1 MPREIGSRRGYL
13 TIDAL
18 VGLAITTLA
27 VTAAVTLAANTVQ
40 RVNQSRDRLT
50 AMRVASDLYED
61 LYAGRRPDGRHAGET
76 SGRAWTYISQ
86 SAATADQPSLA
97 RSVRITVD
105 RRTGPDLQLDAVVP
119 PRPAPETLDAPA
131 AGEPATPSLN

>member
-1 MPREIGSRRGYL
+1 MPSNVIPRQGYL

-18 VGLAITTLA
+18 AGLAITTLA

-76 SGRAWTYISQ
+76 SGRAWTYTSQ
-86 SAATADQPSLA
+86 SAATAEQPSLA

-105 RRTGPDLQLDAVVP
+105 RRTGPDLQLEAVVP
-119 PRPAPETLDAPA
+119 PRPTPEALDAPA
-131 AGEPATPSLN
+131 TGGPATPSLS